1 MTSKD
6 DLRVAVIGA
15 GPAGLAAAHELKEQG
30 FHNFKIFEKA
40 GAVGGT
46 WHIHTYPG
54 LACDLWAHSYT
65 FSYRPNPDWSASF
78 VDQPEIEAYLQQCA
92 REFGLESHL
101 ILNTRI
107 VRAEFTHDKFSL
119 LSDDAGQTFEADVI
133 INAMGNQHTP
143 QYPDVPGIES
153 FAGDYFHGTR
163 WRHDID
169 MHDKRVAIIGSAASA
184 IQITPELANV
194 VKHLTVLQRTPN
206 WIMSRGRKLYSNR
219 TKSLFNRF
227 PSLLG
232 LYRKMQDFMMGMVLD
247 GVTIGHKR
255 MAQFEAMAH
264 KFVDQS
270 IDDEAL
276 REKVRPS
283 GHYGCKRGL
292 VSDDFY
298 PALQRD
304 NVELLAEGLKEVRPQ
319 GITTVSGKEIDVDVI
334 VYCTGYR
341 MMDYDRIEVIGLQNQ
356 RLADVMAQ
364 APQAYKGIAVPQFPN
379 YFFAAGPNA
388 LAINVSYFTNV
399 ERNAKTI
406 VNLLSEKQQ
415 QGWKAIQVKENAH
428 AEYNVFLSNKFETY
442 SWGNPSCNSYY
453 RTADG
458 HAPFLFPGGIKEY
471 KALHEATSLQD
482 FEST

>member
-1 MTSKD
+1 MTCNE

-30 FHNFKIFEKA
+30 FQNFKIFEKA
-40 GAVGGT
+40 AAVGGT

-92 REFGLESHL
+92 REFGLEPHL

-107 VRAEFTHDKFSL
+107 TRAEFTDGKCWQ
-119 LSDDAGQTFEADVI
+119 LSDDAGQTYEADVI

-143 QYPDVPGIES
+143 QYPNVPGIES
-153 FAGDYFHGTR
+153 FSGDYFHGTR
-163 WRHDID
+163 WRHDVD
-169 MHDKRVAIIGSAASA
+169 MRNKRVAIVGSAASA
-184 IQITPELANV
+184 IQITPELAKV
-194 VKHLTVLQRTPN
+194 AKQLTVLQRTPN
-206 WIMSRGRKLYSNR
+206 WIMSRGRKNYSDG
-219 TKSLFNRF
+219 TKKLFNRF

-264 KFVDQS
+264 KFIDKS
-270 IDDEAL
+270 IDDEVL
-276 REKVRPS
+276 REQVRPS

-304 NVELLAEGLKEVRPQ
+304 NVELIAEGLKEVRHS
-319 GITTVSGKEIDVDVI
+319 GITTVSGREIDVDVI

-341 MMDYDRIEVIGLQNQ
+341 IMDYDRIEVIGLKSQ
-356 RLADVMAQ
+356 RLADVMSI
-364 APQAYKGIAVPQFPN
+364 APKAYKGIAVPQFPN

-406 VNLLSEKQQ
+406 VTLLSEKQR
-415 QGWKAIQVKENAH
+415 QGWEAIQVTEKANT
-428 AEYNVFLSNKFETY
+428 EYNASLSTKFDTY

-453 RTADG
+453 RTEDG

-471 KALHEATSLQD
+471 KALHEATSLED
-482 FEST
+482 FEAA